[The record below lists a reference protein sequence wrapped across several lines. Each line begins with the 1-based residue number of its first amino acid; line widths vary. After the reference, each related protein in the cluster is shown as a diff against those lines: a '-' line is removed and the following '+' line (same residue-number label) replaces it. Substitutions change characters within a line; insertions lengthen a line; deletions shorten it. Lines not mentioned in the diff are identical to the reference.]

1 MPRCSVNIPGLP
13 PQLQALASLQQPVR
27 SKARAVLASGPKVQA
42 LFVPVFHSL
51 RLARRNPGLQRR
63 VTRCQGRIAP
73 AVVAVQVGVEQQIQL
88 ATLELLVHQVQ
99 QQGSM
104 GVVPAV
110 HQHAVFGIL
119 QEHAVGRKP
128 AALEHVDALG

>member
-1 MPRCSVNIPGLP
+1 M
-13 PQLQALASLQQPVR
+13 QQPVR

-42 LFVPVFHSL
+42 LFVPVFDSL
-51 RLARRNPGLQRR
+51 RLARRNPGLQSR
-63 VTRCQGRIAP
+63 VTCCQCRIAA

-88 ATLELLVHQVQ
+88 AALELLVYQVQ
-99 QQGSM
+99 QQGGM
-104 GVVPAV
+104 GVVTAV

-128 AALEHVDALG
+128 ATLEHVDALG